1 MTNTLQNIKIVI
13 TDKFKGIVLHEN
25 EKSYTINNLP
35 YNKEQFPIMQLL
47 EERNIITV
55 NKHDVIKQLE
65 TTFDFRTLLND
76 IQMHAPARV
85 HHKLVIYEQAYIDYY
100 IYTYENK
107 TSSLLENINDCVN
120 FANNYESIWYTTEIN
135 ENPFVSGLYATLSS
149 AINYQSKAINN
160 IKKYLNYQQ
169 FKNNITI
176 YQYNKGNYEIYQN
189 EEHVKKTFVNIAVHV
204 TNVAKVLANNIHR
217 NNLEKYKYINLDT
230 IDFFNTETEYNLN
243 SLISNNIFETTTIT
257 ELYNIYT
264 QVYTDK

>member
-1 MTNTLQNIKIVI
+1 MNTLQNIKII
-13 TDKFKGIVLHEN
+13 FTEKFKGIVLHEN
-25 EKSYTINNLP
+25 EKSYTINSIP
-35 YNKEQFPIMQLL
+35 YHTIQIPIMQLL

-65 TTFDFRTLLND
+65 TTFDLRTLFND
-76 IQMHAPARV
+76 RQNHTLASVYHR
-85 HHKLVIYEQAYIDYY
+85 LVINNHPYIDYY

-107 TSSLLENINDCVN
+107 TPTRIDDVNECVT
-120 FANNYESIWYTTEIN
+120 FTNNYESIWYTTEIN
-135 ENPFVSGLYATLSS
+135 ENPFVSGLYPTLSS
-149 AINYQSKAINN
+149 AIICQTNAISN

-189 EEHVKKTFVNIAVHV
+189 DEHVKKTFVNIAVHT
-204 TNVAKVLANNIHR
+204 TNVAKILTSSIHR
-217 NNLEKYKYINLDT
+217 NNLTKYKYVNIDT

-243 SLISNNIFETTTIT
+243 SLISNNIFKTTTIS

-264 QVYTDK
+264 SIF